1 MLVRALEIHHRVFA
15 AVDHPP
21 DAAQSWKVL
30 GILKNEGVGG
40 AGVEPDFDQIVDL
53 VIGVGIV
60 LRAEEALL
68 CALGEPGVGAFPF
81 IGVGDPRVHG
91 VVEQDF
97 VTILADE
104 NR

>member
-1 MLVRALEIHHRVFA
+1 MSSPPSIVRRM
-15 AVDHPP
+15 PR
-21 DAAQSWKVL
+21 QSGKVL
-30 GILKNEGVGG
+30 GVFEDEGVRRSRI
-40 AGVEPDFDQIVDL
+40 EPDFDQVVDL

-60 LRAEEALL
+60 LRAKEALL

-81 IGVGDPRVHG
+81 IGVGDPRVHV

>member
-1 MLVRALEIHHRVFA
+1 MLVRALEIHYRVFA
-15 AVDHPP
+15 AVDCPP
-21 DAAQSWKVL
+21 DAGQSRKVL
-30 GILKNEGVGG
+30 GVLEDEGVGR
-40 AGVEPDFDQIVDL
+40 ARVEPDFDQVVDL

-60 LRAEEALL
+60 LRAKETLL

-81 IGVGDPRVHG
+81 IGFGDPRVHF

-97 VTILADE
+97 VSVLADE